1 MLVVGEYVVFW
12 IMLRRCEWPEK
23 ESWDQS
29 ETAIQER
36 YRVVIIADPQLTD
49 WYSYKQSGLALWLTE
64 FYTDLFMRKSFARL
78 HRRLQPDMVLF
89 LGDLLDGGR
98 ETLVQ
103 EEYKGSDDRQ
113 VYEKNKGRFLEKV
126 FDSRRTAWNQE
137 PLVMDEA
144 VIGEQEN
151 LRLNANEDE
160 SKLRETHRLGISIT
174 GHSRQITYSAADATE
189 RAQIRQNG
197 KSARLYVAG
206 NHDVGF
212 GDTLVRKAMKRY
224 KDDFGSVNYEIKIG
238 NHSIVVLDTLSLSS
252 NITSIREESRDFL
265 TRMGQEKSKEPRILF
280 THVPL
285 FRPETTSCGEAR
297 EAQQLILD
305 RNGEQYQNMVNAS
318 LSQEILRKIQPD
330 IVFSGD
336 DHDWCEMDHSLDGR
350 LTPEVTLPTFSFAQG
365 ITQPGFVVLSLYN
378 PQHILRNARSLTRE
392 VYNATMTLPETH
404 AFENSSAKISKM
416 ITFAYDE
423 CMLPK
428 QIVIYFGYSCLFLA
442 TLLWLM
448 SYRFWW
454 LKRSRYFC
462 SDSVLMRR
470 NSTVVSSEMSSN
482 RFSSSPHPLQDLT
495 AQEKTFSTQ
504 EATAETLWQQRK
516 SETSRT
522 SCDDEAESVD
532 SPRTLFS
539 FSHSSTKSL
548 PSPLLFSPLSPL
560 SPLMDS
566 MKRHQNWR
574 RILWPLQRKHF
585 WMMVAWDVWV
595 IIRYVIPL
603 YFLLILAAML

>member
-1 MLVVGEYVVFW
+1 MFW
-12 IMLRRCEWPEK
+12 IILRRCEWPEK
-23 ESWDQS
+23 DSWDLS

-36 YRVVIIADPQLTD
+36 YRIVIIADPQLTD

-98 ETLVQ
+98 ETLA
-103 EEYKGSDDRQ
+103 EEEDSRGDDGQ
-113 VYEKNKGRFLEKV
+113 VYEKNKGRFLDKV
-126 FDSRRTAWNQE
+126 FDSWRTAWNQE
-137 PLVMDEA
+137 PLVMDEED
-144 VIGEQEN
+144 IGEQEN
-151 LRLNANEDE
+151 LRLDADEDE
-160 SKLRETHRLGISIT
+160 TKLRETHGSGISIT
-174 GHSRQITYSAADATE
+174 GHYRQITYSAAGATE
-189 RAQIRQNG
+189 RAQVRQDG

-212 GDTLVRKAMKRY
+212 GDTLVRRAMKRY
-224 KDDFGSVNYEIKIG
+224 KGDFGSVNYEIKVG

-265 TRMGQEKSKEPRILF
+265 ARMEQEILKEPRILF

-336 DHDWCEMDHSLDGR
+336 DHDWCEMGHSLDGR

-378 PQHILRNARSLTRE
+378 PQHVLRNARSLTQE
-392 VYNATMTLPETH
+392 VYNATKTLPAKH
-404 AFENSSAKISKM
+404 AFENHLAKISNTT
-416 ITFAYDE
+416 TFAYDE

-428 QIVIYFGYSCLFLA
+428 QMAIYSGYSCLLLA
-442 TLLWLM
+442 TLFWLI
-448 SYRFWW
+448 SYRFWRF
-454 LKRSRYFC
+454 KQNRYFC
-462 SDSVLMRR
+462 SDSVLVRW
-470 NSTVVSSEMSSN
+470 NSTVVSSEMSLN

-495 AQEKTFSTQ
+495 AQEGPFSTQ
-504 EATAETLWQQRK
+504 EATIETLWQQQK
-516 SETSRT
+516 SEASRI
-522 SCDDEAESVD
+522 SCDDGAESID
-532 SPRTLFS
+532 SPRMLFS
-539 FSHSSTKSL
+539 FSHSSTSSP
-548 PSPLLFSPLSPL
+548 PSPLFSPLLLL

-566 MKRHQNWR
+566 MKRRQIWR
-574 RILWPLQRKHF
+574 QILWPLQRRHF

-595 IIRYVIPL
+595 IIRYVVPL
-603 YFLLILAAML
+603 YLLLILAALL